1 MLLMIS
7 FWSLSC
13 PLRSFSASRPGKYI
27 LPSSKVQPRC
37 LANSTTA
44 PSESR
49 NKRFFALDIESDG
62 DERWAQDA
70 MSRGSVLTRIYHDNC
85 QYMLIPVFRF
95 RRGEAGACTYV
106 RKECKLLPR
115 NTFSLRLSPHLIIAS
130 LHQTPLQLNR
140 IPYELVFF
148 NLCIPSFNHH

>member
-62 DERWAQDA
+62 YERWAQDA
-70 MSRGSVLTRIYHDNC
+70 ISRRIVLTRIYRDNC
-85 QYMLIPVFRF
+85 QYMLILIFRF
-95 RRGEAGACTYV
+95 RKRRSEGMYIRPKRV
-106 RKECKLLPR
+106 
-115 NTFSLRLSPHLIIAS
+115 
-130 LHQTPLQLNR
+130 QTPPQAHSLLSSSATPDR
-140 IPYELVFF
+140 SFP
-148 NLCIPSFNHH
+148 PSDSSPTQRDTV